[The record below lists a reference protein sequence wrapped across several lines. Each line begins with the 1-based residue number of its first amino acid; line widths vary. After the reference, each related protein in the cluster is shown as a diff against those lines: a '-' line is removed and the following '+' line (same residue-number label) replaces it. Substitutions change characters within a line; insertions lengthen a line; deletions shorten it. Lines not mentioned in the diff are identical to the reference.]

1 MLARLLNEKKGWE
14 GLGVSRT
21 QMDKHSL
28 RSPGG
33 AISHSGGI
41 YTIGN
46 KKEVGPGS
54 GGICL

>member
-28 RSPGG
+28 RSPGEPFHTVG
-33 AISHSGGI
+33 AFI
-41 YTIGN
+41 
-46 KKEVGPGS
+46 
-54 GGICL
+54 L